1 MSIKLAK
8 FLVLI
13 FLCFFIIFDK
23 ASYRTFFWIED
34 LKSFRSI
41 KKYCIVIVFGTR
53 PEAIKMIPIIK
64 KLKNNKK
71 FLCITI
77 NTGQHKIMI
86 KQILESLNAS
96 DFIDIELNVMKNNQ
110 TLVEITSKIILELNK
125 IYSLISPD
133 AVIVQGDTSSSFA
146 AALSAYYQ
154 KIPIF
159 HVEAGLRTNNIYSPF
174 PEEFNRAAIDD
185 ITTLYFATTELA
197 ANNLIRE
204 NKNKS
209 NIFITGNTV
218 VDALKLTLEN
228 TSPSKYIQMLL
239 KISESRCKL
248 KQNCKIILLTCHRRE
263 NYYKPITNILNAV
276 KKLLE
281 DFEDIVII
289 LPSHLNPN
297 VIQSIK
303 IGLPDNIYDDIIV
316 GKIITDN
323 NYNHFV
329 NNHSFYLF
337 Y

>member
-1 MSIKLAK
+1 M
-8 FLVLI
+8 
-13 FLCFFIIFDK
+13 
-23 ASYRTFFWIED
+23 
-34 LKSFRSI
+34 
-41 KKYCIVIVFGTR
+41 
-53 PEAIKMIPIIK
+53 
-64 KLKNNKK
+64 
-71 FLCITI
+71 
-77 NTGQHKIMI
+77 

-110 TLVEITSKIILELNK
+110 TLVELTSKIILELNK

-323 NYNHFV
+323 NYNYFV
-329 NNHSFYLF
+329 NNHPFYLF